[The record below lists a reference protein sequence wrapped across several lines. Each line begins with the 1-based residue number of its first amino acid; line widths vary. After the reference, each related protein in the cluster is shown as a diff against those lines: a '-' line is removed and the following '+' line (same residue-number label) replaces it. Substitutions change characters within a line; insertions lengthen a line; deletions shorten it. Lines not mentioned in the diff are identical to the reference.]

1 MAKLSINVSESEN
14 KPQFHFFCIN
24 TSLNDYHFCWA
35 LNETLHL
42 NLTRINDFSNNET
55 SMQSFS
61 VFQDTT
67 TNSVLRYS
75 LLALKSENGLLMKD
89 LSGFDFLLCLDGKI
103 NKKEIEK
110 LQTAIATIK
119 NVLLITNLENK
130 KTKTTT
136 IADLSYL
143 MEMIG

>member
-35 LNETLHL
+35 LNEALQL
-42 NLTRINDFSNNET
+42 NLTRIKDVSSNES

-61 VFQDTT
+61 VFQDAT
-67 TNSVLRYS
+67 TNPVLSYS
-75 LLALKSENGLLMKD
+75 LLALKSENGLLIKD
-89 LSGFDFLLCLDGKI
+89 LTGFDFLLSLDGKI

-110 LQTAIATIK
+110 LQTTIAMIK

-136 IADLSYL
+136 ITDLSYL